1 MVRPSLRR
9 RKGVR
14 SADLGRSCSAAAPA
28 QCSSRDQASGASGA
42 SGATTPLASV
52 APPLRSVR
60 TGGDLSTSRP
70 LTLTAALPVA
80 ESQVKGQ
87 ASSLKDGP
95 CRISMPRLAQ
105 SSTEMNEGEPSD
117 PTSLSPRH

>member
-28 QCSSRDQASGASGA
+28 QCSSRDQA

-105 SSTEMNEGEPSD
+105 SSTEMNESEPSD